1 MRLSTFI
8 LENLEAIL
16 QAWED
21 FARSVETPLDP
32 LSNKGLRNHAE
43 QILTTAALDMRAP
56 QSSQEQ
62 FDKSQGQGPVSETET
77 AAQAH
82 GVLRLMDGFTLDQ
95 MVSEFRAIRASV
107 LRLWLAREFEGRDYQ
122 VDDMIR
128 FNEAMDQAL
137 SESIA
142 SYGKAVESTRKTV
155 LAVLGHDLRSPLGAA
170 LMGADLLRK
179 SRRLEDKEK
188 TIASQVAI
196 SVQRA
201 NQMVTDLLDLARV
214 NLGTGIPV
222 HCAETELREVCRG
235 IVAEVSLAHP
245 HVNIASNAPTSVRG
259 QFDPAR
265 IAQVFANLINNAVRH
280 GDAERPININLTSE
294 DGTASFSVQNYG
306 APISPEAL
314 PFLFSPEGRYSRY
327 SNDSTGAAAGL
338 GLGLFI
344 ASEIVRSHGGT
355 IAVKS
360 TLEQGTTF
368 SVVMPLGI
376 DTAAS

>member
-32 LSNKGLRNHAE
+32 LSDKGLRNHAE
-43 QILTTAALDMRAP
+43 QILKTAALDMRTP
-56 QSSQEQ
+56 QSPQEQ
-62 FDKSQGQGPVSETET
+62 LDKSQGLGPVSDAET

-82 GVLRLMDGFTLDQ
+82 GILRLMDGFTLDQ

-122 VDDMIR
+122 VDDIIR
-128 FNEAMDQAL
+128 FNEAVDQAL
-137 SESIA
+137 GESIA
-142 SYGKAVESTRKTV
+142 SYGKAVELTRKTV

-179 SRRLEDKEK
+179 NQRLADKEK
-188 TIASQVAI
+188 TIASQVAV

-201 NQMVTDLLDLARV
+201 NHMVTDLLDLARV

-222 HCAETELREVCRG
+222 HCEETELREACTGV
-235 IVAEVSLAHP
+235 IEEVSLAHP
-245 HVNIASNAPTSVRG
+245 HVHIVLNAHTSVRG
-259 QFDPAR
+259 HFDPAR

-280 GDAERPININLTSE
+280 GDVERPINVNLTSE
-294 DGTASFSVQNYG
+294 DGSASFSVQNYG
-306 APISPEAL
+306 SPISSEAL

-344 ASEIVRSHGGT
+344 AAEIVRSHGGT
-355 IAVKS
+355 IAVES
-360 TLEQGTTF
+360 NLEQGTTF
-368 SVVMPLGI
+368 SVVMPIGMN
-376 DTAAS
+376 TAAS